1 MPPFET
7 STAFVF
13 PGQGSQKI
21 GMGRTVAES
30 WPESK
35 AVFDEVDDA
44 LGEQLS
50 KLVWD
55 GSIEDLTLTANAQP
69 ALMATSMAILAAI
82 RAEGLPQTVPGCVA
96 GHSLGEYSALC
107 AAKALSLRETAQ
119 LLRIRGTAMQEAAPV
134 GEGAMAAV
142 LGLDIGTVRDLAG
155 KAAGEDVCQA
165 ANDNDPGQVV
175 VSGHRRAVE
184 RAVALAK
191 EAGARRAVL
200 LPVSAPFHCSLMR
213 PAADRMKDALQD
225 VVIRPPEIPVL
236 TNVTADV
243 TDDPEDI
250 RRLLREQVT
259 MPVRWRETVLRMKEL
274 GVESGFEIG
283 SGSALSGMIRRTER
297 TISCRPVQVVDDVRT
312 LVSELAVA

>member
-1 MPPFET
+1 
-7 STAFVF
+7 
-13 PGQGSQKI
+13 
-21 GMGRTVAES
+21 MGKAVAES

-82 RAEGLPQTVPGCVA
+82 RAEGLPETVPGCVA

-142 LGLDIGTVRDLAG
+142 LGLDIETVRDLAG

-175 VSGHRRAVE
+175 VSGHRCAVE

-191 EAGARRAVL
+191 EIGARRAVL
-200 LPVSAPFHCSLMR
+200 LPVSAPFHCSLMQ
-213 PAADRMKDALQD
+213 PAADRMKAALQD
-225 VVIRPPEIPVL
+225 VAIRPPEIPVL

-250 RRLLREQVT
+250 RRLLHEQVT
-259 MPVRWRETVLRMKEL
+259 MPVRWRETVRRMKDM

>member
-1 MPPFET
+1 MFE
-7 STAFVF
+7 
-13 PGQGSQKI
+13 
-21 GMGRTVAES
+21 
-30 WPESK
+30 
-35 AVFDEVDDA
+35 EVDDA

-50 KLVWD
+50 KLVWE

-82 RAEGLPQTVPGCVA
+82 RAEGLPETVPGCVA

-134 GEGAMAAV
+134 GKGAMAAV
-142 LGLDIGTVRDLAG
+142 LGLDIETVRDLAG
-155 KAAGEDVCQA
+155 TAAGEEVCQA

-175 VSGHRRAVE
+175 VSGHLRAVE

-191 EAGARRAVL
+191 EVGARRAVL
-200 LPVSAPFHCSLMR
+200 LPVSAPFHCSLMQ
-213 PAADRMKDALQD
+213 PAADRMRAALQD
-225 VVIRPPEIPVL
+225 VTIRPPEIPVL

-259 MPVRWRETVLRMKEL
+259 MPVRWRETVMRMKDM

-297 TISCRPVQVVDDVRT
+297 TISCRPVQMVDDVRT
-312 LVSELAVA
+312 LVNELVVA